1 MTGENGTALSR
12 VHYVLV
18 MQAAEDRL
26 GRHELAGGQ
35 TVTMNL
41 RFGGGFPASAPGR
54 NTVPYGLTVMPSL
67 IRNSSEMRHHLNTD
81 VRVVLA
87 RDDMRRIA
95 LLLRRECAG
104 RSLAGNYGT
113 FPETLAVD
121 ATKVV
126 KTSTA
131 HPWNRNANISYVLQ
145 LEGIADKTDYRSV
158 QSSGIPAFRAGWVR
172 RVREAG
178 MRSWLEERRQ
188 PDAAGA
194 WKEAKRSRSRGP
206 N

>member
-1 MTGENGTALSR
+1 
-12 VHYVLV
+12 
-18 MQAAEDRL
+18 
-26 GRHELAGGQ
+26 
-35 TVTMNL
+35 
-41 RFGGGFPASAPGR
+41 
-54 NTVPYGLTVMPSL
+54 
-67 IRNSSEMRHHLNTD
+67 
-81 VRVVLA
+81 
-87 RDDMRRIA
+87 MRRIA

-121 ATKVV
+121 ATKVG

-194 WKEAKRSRSRGP
+194 WKEAKRSRSRGA